1 MRYLL
6 LLLLTLLIS
15 PVFGQTIEEQLD
27 SIEAAQSAPSI
38 GPKIDRAEVA
48 SMILQATEQSNLRP
62 AQKNRIERIMKSR
75 FRNAARDRII
85 DRVTQNLLDTGAVQ
99 VGPDGAQAAVDIKAI
114 IAAIEKWLPVILQ
127 LLSLFG
133 L

>member
-27 SIEAAQSAPSI
+27 SVEAVQSAPSI
-38 GPKIDRAEVA
+38 GPKIDRAEVV

-99 VGPDGAQAAVDIKAI
+99 VGPDGAQAAIDIKAI